1 MNLENYRGVW
11 RAGGSANAIVN
22 HVIKER
28 KAILKSFYGVKN
40 DNALFQENKVAE
52 SLRFVLHDVRQ
63 GIYVLIRGGRP
74 RFVIAVANLDFENTF
89 SKVYQ
94 CQLSDWA
101 CNKILCNQTADAKF
115 GWGCGMLKEIRAMLE
130 DVTQKFTTKDC
141 EFILNRRD
149 LPMLR
154 QDGESCYFFAGASK
168 PKFACHL
175 PVVSLYQG
183 NKFFD
188 FPMIEP
194 TPPQHMK
201 HVPWNRK
208 KEIAFFRGSAT
219 GAGVKKETNARIAL
233 AWLDDRRARD
243 KPRLLD
249 AGIVSL
255 TQRIKFTDQ
264 GLLKDARENV
274 PKLVARVKME
284 DWSNYKYLIYVEGY
298 SAALRMA
305 SMLSSKSVIIIL
317 KEEYSEANKLWYFN
331 KFITCEYPTSNVFTY
346 VLAAKNFKTSA
357 HAIVARLDD
366 LPELVIWLQSNDHV
380 ARILA
385 ENAYALYQSLI
396 SERLKFMH
404 IQLNS
409 FTAD

>member
-1 MNLENYRGVW
+1 
-11 RAGGSANAIVN
+11 
-22 HVIKER
+22 
-28 KAILKSFYGVKN
+28 
-40 DNALFQENKVAE
+40 
-52 SLRFVLHDVRQ
+52 
-63 GIYVLIRGGRP
+63 
-74 RFVIAVANLDFENTF
+74 
-89 SKVYQ
+89 
-94 CQLSDWA
+94 
-101 CNKILCNQTADAKF
+101 
-115 GWGCGMLKEIRAMLE
+115 
-130 DVTQKFTTKDC
+130 
-141 EFILNRRD
+141 
-149 LPMLR
+149 MLR

-183 NKFFD
+183 NKYFD

-194 TPPQHMK
+194 TTPQHMK
-201 HVPWNRK
+201 HVPWNQK
-208 KEIAFFRGSAT
+208 KEVAFFRGSAT

-233 AWLDDRRARD
+233 AWLNDRHARV

-264 GLLKDARENV
+264 GLLKDSRENV
-274 PKLVARVKME
+274 PKFVARVKME
-284 DWSNYKYLIYVEGY
+284 DWSTYKYLIYVEGY

-305 SMLSSKSVIIIL
+305 PMLSSKSVIIIL

-331 KFITCEYPTSNVFTY
+331 KFITCEYPTSDVFTY

-357 HAIVARLDD
+357 HAIVAHVDD
-366 LPELVIWLQSNDHV
+366 LPELVIWLKSNDHV

-385 ENAYALYQSLI
+385 ENAYALYQSLV

-409 FTAD
+409 FTAN